1 MNINPEEVSITI
13 PYQRFNQ
20 LVKENERLNN
30 YKNTRERLLRNV
42 EIFLSYICR
51 TREMEKEI
59 DTFNDQ
65 NEDFKI
71 FKKDGKVKIV
81 SKEYLEER
89 SSKNSD

>member
-1 MNINPEEVSITI
+1 MNIDPEEVSITV

-30 YKNTRERLLRNV
+30 YKETREELLRYV
-42 EIFLSYICR
+42 EVFLSYICR

-59 DTFNDQ
+59 DKFNSQ

-71 FKKDGKVKIV
+71 FKKGGKVKIV
-81 SKEYLEER
+81 RKEYLEKR
-89 SSKNSD
+89 SSKDSD